1 MTFSVD
7 QFNAIDEF
15 ERLVELLRAQV
26 SQLAT
31 LMGAADVIR
40 QEVYPLP
47 KLSKAE
53 EQDPPDDV
61 HVGCLMGERA
71 GSQIRMSMSD
81 WHFDAGMSGRFVSR
95 TPGVWIARSAS
106 ADEIMRL
113 VADINATKDALQAT
127 TKRMGDRHARFA
139 LISTRFKRLVLK
151 QLTRHILVLNRY
163 PSLQSVRFT
172 WGQKVAIT
180 KVSKQEAV
188 EMVARYRA
196 DGPSDQDDP
205 TAFEDWVRDD
215 MAGLMSLSESD
226 ELRVRRVLRP
236 RPMMNLRFKIPE
248 GDAPHPQTLLRE
260 AHTPVLVLNPS
271 RDVRIGPLQS
281 FVAEARA
288 DRPTRSDSLN
298 YEPVSHC
305 APIYRVIR

>member
-31 LMGAADVIR
+31 LLGAADVIR

-53 EQDPPDDV
+53 EQDPPADV